1 MIVYKSSCFHR
12 SVGHVI
18 AVLVLLFAVGLSV
31 QAQGLEIFLSWDGND
46 FDGFEGGL
54 VLPCEK
60 GGEREVLR
68 SIMNGVSKD
77 GAIKVST
84 SLVGGAAIWSASA
97 VRPGLYGFFVSDQA
111 FLEGL
116 SEPGSLARAGLKV
129 QVRTA
134 AGIWTFEPP
143 ERVGA
148 IWHVFD
154 LIGEDGSVIPGGS
167 VLPTRHAVY
176 GIVSDAVTGDPVEG
190 ASIVLRNKIDGSTKT
205 TLTRADG
212 KYMITADFGAWSI
225 SVDKPGAIGWKGEI
239 AFIGA
244 EYPIRADAHLST
256 ILTDKQYRCVLSW
269 GAAPP
274 DLDLHVV
281 GPTPSGGEFHIS
293 YRTMRVYERRHFLD
307 LDDTSGFGPETI
319 TLEKLDPGYYV
330 IAVHDY
336 TYSRSMSSSAL
347 SYSGAKLRVYREAEM
362 IAEVEI
368 PPGSPGTLW
377 RVFRIDGRT
386 GRVERIDQVL
396 FEADP
401 ARVR

>member
-1 MIVYKSSCFHR
+1 MIESKSTWFRQSSKR
-12 SVGHVI
+12 VI
-18 AVLVLLFAVGLSV
+18 AALVLLFAAGFSV
-31 QAQGLEIFLSWDGND
+31 QAQVLEIFLSWDGND
-46 FDGFEGGL
+46 FEGFEGGL
-54 VLPCEK
+54 VLPREK

-77 GAIKVST
+77 GTIKVSA
-84 SLVGGAAIWSASA
+84 SLVGGTAIWSASA

-143 ERVGA
+143 ERIGA

-167 VLPTRHAVY
+167 VLPTKHVVY
-176 GIVSDAVTGDPVEG
+176 GIVTDAVTGDPVEG
-190 ASIVLRNKIDGSTKT
+190 ASIILRKKVDGSTLT
-205 TLTRADG
+205 ARTRADG
-212 KYMITADFGAWSI
+212 KYMISAGFGAWSI
-225 SVDKPGAIGWKGEI
+225 AVDKPGAIGWNDEI

-244 EYPIRADAHLST
+244 EYPIRVDAHLST

-269 GAAPP
+269 GATPL

-293 YRTMRVYERRHFLD
+293 YRTTRVYERRHFLD
-307 LDDTSGFGPETI
+307 RDDTSGFGPETI
-319 TLEKLDPGYYV
+319 TLEKLDPGCYV

-336 TYSRSMSSSAL
+336 SYSLSMSSSAL

-362 IAEVEI
+362 IAEAEI
-368 PPGSPGTLW
+368 PPGRQGTLW
-377 RVFRIDGRT
+377 RVFRIDGRS
-386 GRVERIDQVL
+386 GRVEKIDQTL
-396 FEADP
+396 FEIDP